1 MDFDA
6 LMKKKLGGKYN
17 KPSLVESL
25 PQTEDGQDQAKP
37 KNKGQKKATFK
48 PRVTCS
54 QCDFVGIDGK
64 EMDIQLRRVS
74 VCGQIQDWFEA
85 PPNQRA
91 Q

>member
-54 QCDFVGIDGK
+54 QCELMAKKWTSTERNTTEVLIAK
-64 EMDIQLRRVS
+64 SVS
-74 VCGQIQDWFEA
+74 LW
-85 PPNQRA
+85 PNSGLF
-91 Q
+91 

>member
-37 KNKGQKKATFK
+37 KTRDRRKPPLSQGLRAASATLLELMAKKWTSTERNTTEVLIAK
-48 PRVTCS
+48 S
-54 QCDFVGIDGK
+54 
-64 EMDIQLRRVS
+64 VS
-74 VCGQIQDWFEA
+74 LWTISGLF
-85 PPNQRA
+85 
-91 Q
+91 